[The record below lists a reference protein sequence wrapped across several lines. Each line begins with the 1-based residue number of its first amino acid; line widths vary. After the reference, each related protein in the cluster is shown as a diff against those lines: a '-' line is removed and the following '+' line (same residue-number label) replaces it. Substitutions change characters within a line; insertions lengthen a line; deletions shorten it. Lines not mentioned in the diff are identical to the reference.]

1 MSQGQPPGRPSRRP
15 GWFERM
21 REWVRDGRTHY
32 YHCPVCDN
40 EEEWFSVGPE
50 VVLCAI
56 CGEPMDWVGVRER

>member
-1 MSQGQPPGRPSRRP
+1 
-15 GWFERM
+15 M

>member
-1 MSQGQPPGRPSRRP
+1 MSRDSPRGRPSRRP
-15 GWFERM
+15 GRLERLLGWA
-21 REWVRDGRTHY
+21 RHGRVHY

-56 CGEPMDWVGVRER
+56 CGEPMDWVGVRGR